1 MKYQPNADSARAY
14 GEPFVVSTIAG
25 IRKDFNDPFLPLLLK
40 GVIIVLFVEGVPLW
54 LQKIELSFSIEKV
67 IKYKLSCYAM

>member
-40 GVIIVLFVEGVPLW
+40 GVIIVLFVEGVT
-54 LQKIELSFSIEKV
+54 KN
-67 IKYKLSCYAM
+67 